1 MSFYTDFI
9 QVPSQGPAGL
19 KGERG
24 DPGPTN
30 TNVGAPGS
38 PGSVGLNGLRG
49 LPGVSGGE
57 IYTGPAMPP
66 FGNFVPW
73 APTLKHI
80 TATEFGFAGDYHGFW
95 NFYGGESAN
104 VFSGSTSGVVSNNSG
119 PPSFFSLDDTIF
131 PATPWIENTG
141 YAYGGE
147 PAGFY
152 EDFWI
157 FVKKVSGEDHVWSGI
172 GGAGT
177 PFFTLGTWVQLNGTY
192 LGWERYLFK
201 FTITRSGTNTGT
213 SEGELDFWV
222 VQSGAE
228 PTGDP
233 SIGGESPSATFLGRV
248 KSTVIVP

>member
-24 DPGPTN
+24 DAGPTN
-30 TNVGAPGS
+30 TNDGS
-38 PGSVGLNGLRG
+38 PGNPGPIGITGMQG

-57 IYTGPAMPP
+57 IYTGPALPP

-80 TATEFGFAGDYHGFW
+80 TTTDEGSLNTYFVFW
-95 NFYGGESAN
+95 NFYGGKSSDN
-104 VFSGSTSGVVSNNSG
+104 HSGSTSGLGSNLPDSDEVY
-119 PPSFFSLDDTIF
+119 PT
-131 PATPWIENTG
+131 AYWIENTG
-141 YAYGGE
+141 HAYGAE

-157 FVKKVSGEDHVWSGI
+157 FVKKVSGEDHVWSGH
-172 GGAGT
+172 GGAAPT
-177 PFFTLGTWVQLNGTY
+177 PTFTLGTWVQLNGTY

-201 FTITRSGTNTGT
+201 LTLTRATANTGT
-213 SEGELDFWV
+213 SEGEIDFWV
-222 VQSGAE
+222 VESGAE